1 MRFFEKLLLKH
12 FINCTNSHRF
22 GVVTL
27 DKEVFT
33 LQNVMSMNKLISAKE
48 AVSLVKEGTT
58 IMIGGFLANGTPPKI
73 IDALVESGVKNLTLI
88 CNDTAFPDRGV
99 GRLIANR
106 QVARLITSHI
116 GTNPHSGEQLN
127 SGELEIEFCPQG
139 SLVERIRAGG
149 AGLGGILTATGL
161 GTIVAE
167 GKEVIEVDGKPYL
180 LEKPLRADIAFVG
193 AGLGD
198 RSGNLVYRGTSQNF
212 NPVMA
217 TAADVVV
224 AEITELVEVGEIAA
238 EHIKTQAIF
247 IDYIVH

>member
-1 MRFFEKLLLKH
+1 M
-12 FINCTNSHRF
+12 
-22 GVVTL
+22 
-27 DKEVFT
+27 
-33 LQNVMSMNKLISAKE
+33 
-48 AVSLVKEGTT
+48 VKEGMT
-58 IMIGGFLANGTPPKI
+58 IMIGGFLANGTPPKL
-73 IDALVESGVKNLTLI
+73 IDALVDSGVKNLTLI

-99 GRLIANR
+99 GRLIVNR

-127 SGELEIEFCPQG
+127 SGELHIEFCPQG
-139 SLVERIRAGG
+139 TLVERIRAGG